1 MALAKF
7 DEDVEQLLNSK
18 RNKANSGLKMDGQI
32 ADVFSP
38 ITNSPI
44 SVLKTI
50 RDKSREAGAHYR
62 AELTGFCDHHLAAGR
77 SSSC

>member
-7 DEDVEQLLNSK
+7 DEDVEQLPNSK
-18 RNKANSGLKMDGQI
+18 RNNANSGLKTDGQI

-38 ITNSPI
+38 ITDSPI

-62 AELTGFCDHHLAAGR
+62 GELTRFFDHHLAAGG